1 MTLLSLS
8 FFRKGSVKV
17 RPKFNTLDAA
27 YNTDRTSLLGEYPV
41 IQGVPR

>member
-1 MTLLSLS
+1 MQVVILY
-8 FFRKGSVKV
+8 FVRKGSVKV
-17 RPKFNTLDAA
+17 LPKFNALDAA